1 MQTDMLAIAE
11 KKITV
16 QEFLERDD
24 FEEGFLYELI
34 DGEIVKKQA
43 PSPEHQNASGNLF
56 ARIHQ
61 FNREKQ
67 LGGKCLAAPLDVYFT
82 EIDYYQPDI
91 IFIAKARISIITPE
105 GIEGAPDLIVEILSP
120 GTYRHDRDRKMKVYR
135 RTGVQEYW
143 IVDPKSRSVEVYSL
157 REGDY
162 EMTDFATEKGVVQ
175 SNLLEGLTVDLKD
188 IFD

>member
-1 MQTDMLAIAE
+1 MVEVAE

-16 QEFLERDD
+16 QEFLEHDD
-24 FEEGFLYELI
+24 FEEGYLYELI

-43 PSPEHQNASGNLF
+43 PSPEHQNACGNLF

-67 LGGKCLAAPLDVYFT
+67 LGGKCFASPLDVYFT

-91 IFIAKARISIITPE
+91 IFVSKNRLGIVTPD
-105 GIEGAPDLIVEILSP
+105 GIEGVPDMVVEILSP
-120 GTYRHDRDRKMKVYR
+120 GTHRHDRDRKMKVYR
-135 RTGVQEYW
+135 RTAVQEYW
-143 IVDPKSRSVEVYSL
+143 IVDPRSRAIEVYAL
-157 REGDY
+157 VDGDF
-162 EMTDFATEKGVVQ
+162 EMIDFATESGSVQ
-175 SNLLEGLTVDLKD
+175 SKLLEGLSVSLAD

>member
-1 MQTDMLAIAE
+1 MVAILE

-24 FEEGFLYELI
+24 FEEGFQYELI

-43 PSPEHQNASGNLF
+43 PSPEHQNASGNLY

-67 LGGKCLAAPLDVYFT
+67 LGGKCFAAPLDVYFT

-91 IFIAKARISIITPE
+91 IYIAKDRQGIITPD
-105 GIEGAPDLIVEILSP
+105 GIEGVPDLVVEILSP
-120 GTYRHDRDRKMKVYR
+120 GTHRHDRDRKMKVYR

-143 IVDPKSRSVEVYSL
+143 IVDPKSRTIEVYSL
-157 REGDY
+157 IEGDF
-162 EMTDFATEKGVVQ
+162 EMSDFATEKGTVQ
-175 SNLLEGLTVDLKD
+175 SKLLEGLSVDLAAV
-188 IFD
+188 FE

>member
-1 MQTDMLAIAE
+1 MDSPMFAIAK

-43 PSPEHQNASGNLF
+43 PSPEHQNASVNLIGIF
-56 ARIHQ
+56 RNFVLPKH
-61 FNREKQ
+61 
-67 LGGKCLAAPLDVYFT
+67 LGKIYHAPLDVYFT

-91 IFIAKARISIITPE
+91 IFIAKARQAIITPD
-105 GIEGAPDLIVEILSP
+105 GVEGAPDLIVEILSP

-135 RTGVQEYW
+135 QTGVQEYW
-143 IVDPKSRSVEVYSL
+143 IVDPKGRSVEVYNL
-157 REGDY
+157 EEGDY
-162 EMTDFATEKGVVQ
+162 EMIDFATEKGAVQ
-175 SNLLEGLTVDLKD
+175 SKLLEGLRVDLAE

>member
-1 MQTDMLAIAE
+1 MLAIAE
-11 KKITV
+11 KKVTV

-24 FEEGFLYELI
+24 FEEGFLHELI

-67 LGGKCLAAPLDVYFT
+67 LGGKYLTAPLDVYFT

-91 IFIAKARISIITPE
+91 IFISKAKLAIITPD
-105 GIEGAPDLIVEILSP
+105 GIEGTPDLVVEILSP

-143 IVDPKSRSVEVYSL
+143 IVDPKSRSVEVYAL

-162 EMTDFATEKGVVQ
+162 KMTDFATEKGTVQ
-175 SNLLEGLTVDLKD
+175 STLLEGLQVDLDD
-188 IFD
+188 IFG

>member
-1 MQTDMLAIAE
+1 MLTIAE

-43 PSPEHQNASGNLF
+43 PSPEHQNVSGNLF

-61 FNREKQ
+61 YNREKQ

-91 IFIAKARISIITPE
+91 IFIAKSRQAIITPD
-105 GIEGAPDLIVEILSP
+105 GIEGAPDLVVEILSP
-120 GTYRHDRDRKMKVYR
+120 DTCRHDRDRKMKVYR

-143 IVDPKSRSVEVYSL
+143 IVDPKSRSVEVYTL
-157 REGDY
+157 KEGDY
-162 EMTDFATEKGVVQ
+162 EMTDYATEKGVVQ
-175 SNLLEGLTVDLKD
+175 SRLLEGLTVDLAD
-188 IFD
+188 IFG